1 MPRQLKLAETLMT
14 AFSLCHIPS
23 LVPSP
28 TPSFS
33 SLLSTVKR
41 GGPGTFPHVSDVKG
55 RKGYKDRKQAW
66 AYVGLRTA
74 RRAKVP
80 GNTPHVS
87 S

>member
-1 MPRQLKLAETLMT
+1 MSGQLEGLFDVMETT
-14 AFSLCHIPS
+14 S

-33 SLLSTVKR
+33 SLLSTIKR

-55 RKGYKDRKQAW
+55 RKGKKDRKFNVGV
-66 AYVGLRTA
+66 VGLRTA

>member
-1 MPRQLKLAETLMT
+1 MSQLINMVIM
-14 AFSLCHIPS
+14 LCVHLCYMEEEERGKSS

-55 RKGYKDRKQAW
+55 RKGY
-66 AYVGLRTA
+66 G
-74 RRAKVP
+74 
-80 GNTPHVS
+80 
-87 S
+87 